1 MLEKLTDRVHVMPYE
16 EGITKPALGL
26 IVGNKSSLVI
36 DGGHSKS
43 HANEFLQEVHKL
55 NVPFPKY
62 LTITHWHWD
71 HVAGGDSM
79 NLTNIINYNTKENLR
94 NVRRHLKKD
103 LKINKEKLGNVM
115 YNTTSNL
122 KKQAEEDGIK
132 VLWGDII
139 FKEKIEVDLGGVRCI
154 IEHIG
159 GDHSTDSNLVYIKG
173 EKFMF
178 LGDSIYR
185 DLNKEHKCYHIEIM
199 KPLIEKIMAYD
210 TDYYLTSHKP
220 VYTKVEMKAHF
231 DSMIDIG
238 EFVGDRVDLKQLT
251 IDYGEKKGNKT
262 TAQERFLI
270 GSFVNGN
277 KNKL

>member
-1 MLEKLTDRVHVMPYE
+1 MADF
-16 EGITKPALGL
+16 L
-26 IVGNKSSLVI
+26 IVDENKHN
-36 DGGHSKS
+36 DNWHTEK
-43 HANEFLQEVHKL
+43 HNQEPL
-55 NVPFPKY
+55 IQRINNA
-62 LTITHWHWD
+62 LL
-71 HVAGGDSM
+71 SM
-79 NLTNIINYNTKENLR
+79 QKINTKDKAVFYRLLATMTNAGMSLMKSVSVLR
-94 NVRRHLKKD
+94 SQEK
-103 LKINKEKLGNVM
+103 NKV
-115 YNTTSNL
+115 
-122 KKQAEEDGIK
+122 
-132 VLWGDII
+132 
-139 FKEKIEVDLGGVRCI
+139 FKSILEKIEVDLGGVRCI

-159 GDHSTDSNLVYIKG
+159 GDHSSDSNLVYIKG

-185 DLNKEHKCYHIEIM
+185 DLNKEHKCYHIEVI